1 MQQSMQSD
9 YMSGRDEPANKPVAL
24 PIGLS
29 ANAVAEYRVDVQID
43 ASNGLPKSA
52 SHESLVGIPE
62 GLGKRTVRMY

>member
-1 MQQSMQSD
+1 MQSD
-9 YMSGRDEPANKPVAL
+9 YMSGRDEPANNPVAL

-29 ANAVAEYRVDVQID
+29 ANAVAVYRLDVPIE
-43 ASNGLPKSA
+43 ASNALPKSA